1 MISPMGLLKGACRL
15 ISDELDTIL
24 VLDKRVHHTLVYGIT
39 HVRNRGRSVI
49 KMTSDRLERYGE
61 E

>member
-1 MISPMGLLKGACRL
+1 MISDMGLIKGACRA

-39 HVRNRGRSVI
+39 HVRNSGRKVV
-49 KMTSDRLERYGE
+49 KKTSEKLSQYGQE
-61 E
+61 

>member
-1 MISPMGLLKGACRL
+1 M

>member
-1 MISPMGLLKGACRL
+1 MGLIKGAFRL
-15 ISDELDTIL
+15 ISDELNTIL

-39 HVRNRGRSVI
+39 HVRNRGRQIVR
-49 KMTSDRLERYGE
+49 KTSEMLSQYGE

>member
-1 MISPMGLLKGACRL
+1 M

-39 HVRNRGRSVI
+39 HVRNKGRSVV
-49 KMTSDRLERYGE
+49 KRTSNRLDRYGE